1 MPYRYSDNSM
11 CQLKIPNSLEYKPS
25 SRETSGTIIGVD
37 STGGINATYADGDSR
52 DSYLNAISVARIVAD
67 GVWKILSEA
76 RIVHRL
82 CSGSDYALKLGKML
96 ADTI

>member
-1 MPYRYSDNSM
+1 M
-11 CQLKIPNSLEYKPS
+11 
-25 SRETSGTIIGVD
+25 
-37 STGGINATYADGDSR
+37 
-52 DSYLNAISVARIVAD
+52 NAISVARIVAD